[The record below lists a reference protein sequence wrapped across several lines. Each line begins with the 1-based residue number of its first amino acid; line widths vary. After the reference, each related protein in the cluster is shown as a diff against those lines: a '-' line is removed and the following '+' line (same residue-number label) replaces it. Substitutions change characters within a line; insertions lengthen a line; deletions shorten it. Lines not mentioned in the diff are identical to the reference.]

1 MTVTGNKSLSLGL
14 AFVAGA
20 GVTLMILALGFGV
33 TEGAAA
39 NNATMTITFVGG
51 LMLLIL
57 GIVGWFIVVQPQKHF
72 DDINVPMYT
81 GHAHDS
87 HDAHHDEHAED
98 VQVEHAEHPEQPVLP
113 PG

>member
-1 MTVTGNKSLSLGL
+1 VTATGNKSLSLGL

-39 NNATMTITFVGG
+39 NGSAITISFLAGV
-51 LMLLIL
+51 MLLIL
-57 GIVGWFIVVQPQKHF
+57 GIVGWYVVVQPQKHF

-81 GHAHDS
+81 GHAHD
-87 HDAHHDEHAED
+87 AHHEEAHADEHAD
-98 VQVEHAEHPEQPVLP
+98 EHAIIPHE
-113 PG
+113 